1 MLLRVDGID
10 VRVRAGKACQHLYQ
24 ATQRNCGRLSTS
36 SSPARLRLRSTPLP
50 LIASSP
56 RPSRAPGAACKLS
69 NDKGEWHVNST
80 PGSVTIQKSFGDVAV
95 DCEKPNGGKGASV
108 FRSTAGPGVYG
119 NILVG
124 GIVGFAIDAG
134 GGAGFDYPQ
143 LMSVEIC
150 NGVVKPEVLDEGK
163 TTMALEQLGK
173 ATAFSK
179 AAGCSP
185 SADAAI
191 KTAWGGERYKFSCSK
206 RPTLHMECMYGCREI
221 APF

>member
-1 MLLRVDGID
+1 MLAVMMVLTTMYGCASVTGSRNQPVS
-10 VRVRAGKACQHLYQ
+10 VR
-24 ATQRNCGRLSTS
+24 TTCGG
-36 SSPARLRLRSTPLP
+36 AQQV
-50 LIASSP
+50 A
-56 RPSRAPGAACKLS
+56 GAACRLS

-80 PGSVTIQKSFGDVAV
+80 PGSVTIQKSFGDIAV
-95 DCEKPNGGKGASV
+95 DCEKTSAGKGVSV

-173 ATAFSK
+173 ATEFSK
-179 AAGCSP
+179 AVGCSP
-185 SADAAI
+185 SADAAMR
-191 KTAWGGERYKFSCSK
+191 TAWGGERYKFSCSK
-206 RPTLHMECMYGCREI
+206 RPTLHMECMYGCKEI